1 MASPLRVLV
10 HGGGIGGLTLAT
22 ALARRGH
29 TVEVA
34 ELRDELEA
42 LGVGIIQPSNALH
55 VMREIGV
62 LDDCLK
68 AGFEWEILTIA
79 DPAGATL
86 AEIPQPRMGDAP
98 SNNGIPRPALARLLN
113 DAAVAAGAV
122 IRFGTTIT
130 ELADDG
136 SGVDVTLSDGSTGR
150 WDLVVG
156 FDGIGSPLR
165 TRLYGDRYTPEYTG
179 FANWRVTVPRQSR
192 VRGVVMGTA
201 GKEAKA
207 LLTPITEE
215 LMYLGAVFAEQED
228 FRPDP
233 ERAHEQLTERL
244 AMFSGPVAEAL
255 ATVTDPAA
263 VVYSRISQ
271 VTVDEPWH
279 VGRVVLAGDA
289 AHASTPHIAQGAA
302 MAVEDAL
309 VLAESL
315 DAEAD
320 VAEALEAWEAR
331 RRPRAMWVQAM
342 SRAVLK
348 QETGIETTPEE
359 DELLNSTARQ
369 ATSHLSSRRPTTTG
383 DPRNP
388 RSQPQSG

>member
-1 MASPLRVLV
+1 MSSPLRVLI

-29 TVEVA
+29 QVDVA
-34 ELRDELEA
+34 ELRDELDA

-62 LDDCLK
+62 LEECLA
-68 AGFEWEILTIA
+68 AGFEWEVLTIC

-86 AEIPQPRMGDAP
+86 AKIPQPRMADAP
-98 SNNGIPRPALARLLN
+98 SNNGIPRPALAKVLGR
-113 DAAVAAGAV
+113 AAAEAGAK

-136 SGVDVTLSDGSTGR
+136 EGVDVTLSDGSSGR

-165 TRLYGDRYTPEYTG
+165 KRLYGERFEPEYTG
-179 FANWRVTVPRQSR
+179 FANWRVTVPRDPE
-192 VRGVVMGTA
+192 VRGVVMSA
-201 GKEAKA
+201 GNLNAKA
-207 LLTPITEE
+207 LLTPITDDT
-215 LMYLGAVFAEQED
+215 MYLGTVFAEAED

-233 ERAHEQLTERL
+233 ERAHEQLAERL
-244 AMFSGPVAEAL
+244 TSFAGPVAAAL
-255 ATVTDPAA
+255 THVTDPAA

-271 VTVDEPWH
+271 VTVEDAWH

-289 AHASTPHIAQGAA
+289 AHASTPHLAQGAA

-315 DAEAD
+315 DAAPD
-320 VAEALEAWEAR
+320 VAGALAAWEAR
-331 RRPRAMWVQAM
+331 RRPRAMWVQSL
-342 SRAVLK
+342 SRAILK
-348 QETGIETTPEE
+348 QETGTATTPEE
-359 DELLNSTARQ
+359 DELLKVGIPGA
-369 ATSHLSSRRPTTTG
+369 AHFLVRPY
-383 DPRNP
+383 
-388 RSQPQSG
+388 

>member
-1 MASPLRVLV
+1 MATPLRVLI

-34 ELRDELEA
+34 ELRDEVDA

-62 LDDCLK
+62 LDDCLE
-68 AGFEWEILTIA
+68 AGFEWEVLTIA
-79 DPAGATL
+79 DPAGNTL

-98 SNNGIPRPALARLLN
+98 SNNGIPRPALARVLN
-113 DAAVAAGAV
+113 SAATAAGAK

-130 ELADDG
+130 GLADDG

-150 WDLVVG
+150 WDLVAG

-179 FANWRVTVPRQSR
+179 FANWRVTVPRQPQ

-201 GKEAKA
+201 GQAAKA

-215 LMYLGAVFAEQED
+215 LMYLGAVFAEAED

-233 ERAHEQLTERL
+233 ERAHEQLAERL
-244 AMFSGPVAEAL
+244 PMFSGPVAEAL
-255 ATVTDPAA
+255 ATVTDPAS

-271 VTVDEPWH
+271 VTVEEPWH

-289 AHASTPHIAQGAA
+289 AHASTPHLAQGAA

-315 DAEAD
+315 DAEDGVDA
-320 VAEALEAWEAR
+320 ALDAWEDR
-331 RRPRAMWVQAM
+331 RRPRAMWVQAL

-348 QETGIETTPEE
+348 QETGSATTPEE
-359 DELLNSTARQ
+359 DELLKVGVPGA
-369 ATSHLSSRRPTTTG
+369 AHALVKPY
-383 DPRNP
+383 
-388 RSQPQSG
+388 

>member
-1 MASPLRVLV
+1 MASTLRVLI
-10 HGGGIGGLTLAT
+10 HGGGVGGLTLAT

-34 ELRDELEA
+34 ELRDELDA
-42 LGVGIIQPSNALH
+42 LGVGIIQPTNALH

-62 LDDCLK
+62 LDACLA
-68 AGFEWEILTIA
+68 AGFAWEILTIA
-79 DPAGATL
+79 DPAGNAL
-86 AEIPQPRMGDAP
+86 ARIPQPRMGDAP
-98 SNNGIPRPALARLLN
+98 AVNGIPRPALAEVLG
-113 DAAVAAGAV
+113 DAAVAAGAKV
-122 IRFGTTIT
+122 RFGVTID
-130 ELADDG
+130 ELDDDG
-136 SGVDVTLSDGSTGR
+136 TGVTVTLSDGTTGR

-165 TRLYGDRYTPEYTG
+165 TRLYGDRYAPEYTG
-179 FANWRVTVPRQSR
+179 FANWRVTVPRQAD
-192 VRGVVMGTA
+192 VRGVVMATA

-215 LMYLGAVFAEQED
+215 LMYLGAVFAENED

-233 ERAHEQLTERL
+233 EHAHKELAKRL
-244 AMFSGPVAEAL
+244 AVFSGPVAEAL
-255 ATVTDPAA
+255 AAVTDPTA

-271 VTVDEPWH
+271 VTVEEPWH

-289 AHASTPHIAQGAA
+289 AHASTPHLAQGAA

-309 VLAESL
+309 VLADSL
-315 DAEAD
+315 DTAAS
-320 VAEALEAWEAR
+320 VPAALEAWEAR

-348 QETGIETTPEE
+348 QEMGAATTAEE
-359 DELLNSTARQ
+359 DALLEVGIPGA
-369 ATSHLSSRRPTTTG
+369 AHVLAKPY
-383 DPRNP
+383 
-388 RSQPQSG
+388 

>member
-1 MASPLRVLV
+1 MSSPLRVLI

-29 TVEVA
+29 QVDVA
-34 ELRDELEA
+34 ELRDELDA

-62 LDDCLK
+62 LEECLA
-68 AGFEWEILTIA
+68 AGFEWEVLTIC

-86 AEIPQPRMGDAP
+86 AKIPQPRMADAP
-98 SNNGIPRPALARLLN
+98 SNNGIPRPALAKVLGR
-113 DAAVAAGAV
+113 AAAEAGAK

-136 SGVDVTLSDGSTGR
+136 EGVDVTLSDGSSGR

-165 TRLYGDRYTPEYTG
+165 KRLYGDRFEPEYTG
-179 FANWRVTVPRQSR
+179 FANWRVTVPRDPE
-192 VRGVVMGTA
+192 VRGVVMSA
-201 GKEAKA
+201 GNLNAKA
-207 LLTPITEE
+207 LLTPITDDT
-215 LMYLGAVFAEQED
+215 MYLGTVFAEAED

-233 ERAHEQLTERL
+233 ERAHEQLAERL
-244 AMFSGPVAEAL
+244 TSFAGPVAAAL
-255 ATVTDPAA
+255 THVTDPAA

-271 VTVDEPWH
+271 VTVEDAWH

-289 AHASTPHIAQGAA
+289 AHASTPHLAQGAA

-315 DAEAD
+315 DAAPD
-320 VAEALEAWEAR
+320 VAGALAAWEAR
-331 RRPRAMWVQAM
+331 RRPRAMWVQSL
-342 SRAVLK
+342 SRAILK
-348 QETGIETTPEE
+348 QETGTATTPEE
-359 DELLNSTARQ
+359 DELLKVGIPGA
-369 ATSHLSSRRPTTTG
+369 AHFLVRPY
-383 DPRNP
+383 
-388 RSQPQSG
+388 

>member
-1 MASPLRVLV
+1 MATPLRVLI

-34 ELRDELEA
+34 ELRDEVDA

-62 LDDCLK
+62 LDDCLA
-68 AGFEWEILTIA
+68 AGFEWEVLTIA
-79 DPAGATL
+79 DPAGSTL

-98 SNNGIPRPALARLLN
+98 SNNGIPRPALARVLN
-113 DAAVAAGAV
+113 SAATAAGAR

-136 SGVDVTLSDGSTGR
+136 SGVDVTLSDGSFGR

-165 TRLYGDRYTPEYTG
+165 TRLYGDRYVPEYTG
-179 FANWRVTVPRQSR
+179 FANWRVTVPRQPQ

-201 GKEAKA
+201 GKDAKA

-215 LMYLGAVFAEQED
+215 LMYLGAVFAEAEE

-233 ERAHEQLTERL
+233 ERAHEQLAERL
-244 AMFSGPVAEAL
+244 PMFSGPVAEAL

-271 VTVDEPWH
+271 VTVEEPWH

-289 AHASTPHIAQGAA
+289 AHASTPHLAQGAA

-315 DAEAD
+315 DAGDGVDA
-320 VAEALEAWEAR
+320 ALDAWEAR
-331 RRPRAMWVQAM
+331 RRPRAMWVQAL

-348 QETGIETTPEE
+348 QETGSATTPEE
-359 DELLNSTARQ
+359 DELLKVGVPGA
-369 ATSHLSSRRPTTTG
+369 AHVLV
-383 DPRNP
+383 
-388 RSQPQSG
+388 QPY

>member
-1 MASPLRVLV
+1 MATPLRVLI

-29 TVEVA
+29 TVEIA
-34 ELRDELEA
+34 ELRDEVDA

-62 LDDCLK
+62 LDDCLA

-79 DPAGATL
+79 DPAGNTL

-98 SNNGIPRPALARLLN
+98 SNNGIPRPALARVLN
-113 DAAVAAGAV
+113 SAAVAAGAK

-130 ELADDG
+130 ELTDDG
-136 SGVDVTLSDGSTGR
+136 SGVDVTLSDGSSGR
-150 WDLVVG
+150 WDLVAG
-156 FDGIGSPLR
+156 FDGIGSALR

-179 FANWRVTVPRQSR
+179 FANWRVTVPRQPQ

-201 GKEAKA
+201 GKDAKA

-215 LMYLGAVFAEQED
+215 LMYLGAVFAESED

-255 ATVTDPAA
+255 ATVTDPAS

-271 VTVDEPWH
+271 VTVEEPWH

-315 DAEAD
+315 DAGSD
-320 VAEALEAWEAR
+320 VAAALEAWEAR

-348 QETGIETTPEE
+348 QETGNETTPEE
-359 DELLNSTARQ
+359 DELLKVGIPGA
-369 ATSHLSSRRPTTTG
+369 AHVLVKPY
-383 DPRNP
+383 
-388 RSQPQSG
+388 

>member
-1 MASPLRVLV
+1 MATPLRVLI

-34 ELRDELEA
+34 ELRDELDA

-55 VMREIGV
+55 VMREIGA
-62 LDDCLK
+62 LDDCLE

-79 DPAGATL
+79 DPVGNTL

-98 SNNGIPRPALARLLN
+98 SNNGIPRPALARVLN
-113 DAAVAAGAV
+113 SAAVGAGAK

-130 ELADDG
+130 ELTDDG
-136 SGVDVTLSDGSTGR
+136 AGVDVTLSDGSVGR

-179 FANWRVTVPRQSR
+179 FANWRVTVPRQPH

-215 LMYLGAVFAEQED
+215 LMYLGAVFAESAD

-255 ATVTDPAA
+255 ATVTDPAS

-271 VTVDEPWH
+271 VTVEEPWH

-315 DAEAD
+315 DAED
-320 VAEALEAWEAR
+320 GVAAALDAWEAR

-348 QETGIETTPEE
+348 QETGNETTPEE
-359 DELLNSTARQ
+359 DELLKVGIPGA
-369 ATSHLSSRRPTTTG
+369 AHVLV
-383 DPRNP
+383 
-388 RSQPQSG
+388 QPY

>member
-1 MASPLRVLV
+1 MTSPLRVLI

-29 TVEVA
+29 QVDVA

-62 LDDCLK
+62 LDACLA
-68 AGFEWEILTIA
+68 AGFEWEVLTIC
-79 DPAGATL
+79 DPAGTTL
-86 AEIPQPRMGDAP
+86 AKIPQPRMGDAP
-98 SNNGIPRPALARLLN
+98 SNNGIPRPALARVLS
-113 DAAVAAGAV
+113 DAATAAGASV
-122 IRFGTTIT
+122 RFGATIA

-136 SGVDVTLSDGSTGR
+136 QGVDVTLTDGHSGR
-150 WDLVVG
+150 YDLVVG

-165 TRLYGDRYTPEYTG
+165 KRLYGDAYAPEYTG
-179 FANWRVTVPRQSR
+179 FANWRVTLPRSPEVQ
-192 VRGVVMGTA
+192 GVVMSTGNL
-201 GKEAKA
+201 KAKA

-215 LMYLGAVFAEQED
+215 LMYLGSVFAEAED

-233 ERAHEQLTERL
+233 ERAHEQLAERL
-244 AMFSGPVAEAL
+244 AGFGGPVAEAL
-255 ATVTDPAA
+255 TLVTDPSA

-271 VTVDEPWH
+271 VTVEEPWH

-289 AHASTPHIAQGAA
+289 AHASTPHLAQGAA

-315 DAEAD
+315 DATED
-320 VAEALEAWEAR
+320 VAAALAAWEER

-348 QETGIETTPEE
+348 QETGTPTTPEE
-359 DELLNSTARQ
+359 DELLKVGIPGA
-369 ATSHLSSRRPTTTG
+369 AHVLVKPY
-383 DPRNP
+383 
-388 RSQPQSG
+388 

>member
-1 MASPLRVLV
+1 MATPLRVLV

-62 LDDCLK
+62 LDDCLA
-68 AGFEWEILTIA
+68 AGFEWEVLTIA
-79 DPAGATL
+79 DPAGNTL

-98 SNNGIPRPALARLLN
+98 SNNGIPRPALARVLN
-113 DAAVAAGAV
+113 SAAVAAGAT
-122 IRFGTTIT
+122 IRFGTTVT
-130 ELADDG
+130 ELTDDG
-136 SGVDVTLSDGSTGR
+136 AGVDVTLSDGSSGR

-165 TRLYGDRYTPEYTG
+165 TRLYGDRYAPRYTG
-179 FANWRVTVPRQSR
+179 FANWRVTVPRQDR
-192 VRGVVMGTA
+192 VRGVVMSTA
-201 GKEAKA
+201 GPEAKA

-215 LMYLGAVFAEQED
+215 LMYLGAVFAEAED

-233 ERAHEQLTERL
+233 LRAHEQLAERL

-255 ATVTDPAA
+255 GHVTDPAA

-271 VTVDEPWH
+271 VTVEEPWH

-309 VLAESL
+309 VLAQSL
-315 DAEAD
+315 DSEDGVPA
-320 VAEALEAWEAR
+320 ALAAWEAR
-331 RRPRAMWVQAM
+331 RRPRAMWVQAI

-348 QETGIETTPEE
+348 QETGSATTPEE
-359 DELLNSTARQ
+359 DELLKVGIPGA
-369 ATSHLSSRRPTTTG
+369 AHVLVKPY
-383 DPRNP
+383 
-388 RSQPQSG
+388 

>member
-1 MASPLRVLV
+1 MATPLRVLI

-29 TVEVA
+29 TVEIA
-34 ELRDELEA
+34 ELRDEVDA

-62 LDDCLK
+62 LDDCLA

-79 DPAGATL
+79 DPAGNTL

-98 SNNGIPRPALARLLN
+98 SNNGIPRPALARVLN
-113 DAAVAAGAV
+113 SAAVAAGAK
-122 IRFGTTIT
+122 IRFGTTVT
-130 ELADDG
+130 ELTDDG
-136 SGVDVTLSDGSTGR
+136 SGVDVTLSDGSSGR
-150 WDLVVG
+150 WDLVAG

-179 FANWRVTVPRQSR
+179 FANWRVTVPRQPQ

-201 GKEAKA
+201 GKDAKA

-215 LMYLGAVFAEQED
+215 LMYLGAVFAESED

-255 ATVTDPAA
+255 ATVTDPAS

-271 VTVDEPWH
+271 VTVEEPWH

-315 DAEAD
+315 DAGSD
-320 VAEALEAWEAR
+320 VAAALEAWEAR

-348 QETGIETTPEE
+348 QETGNETTPEE
-359 DELLNSTARQ
+359 DELLKVGIPGA
-369 ATSHLSSRRPTTTG
+369 AHVLVKPY
-383 DPRNP
+383 
-388 RSQPQSG
+388 